1 VDNKLTSC
9 LLKHDLK
16 FHWDGYFISLSFFFL
31 FSESPFGY
39 TLKNSFIQEI
49 VGVKILI
56 SQDTPHMHA
65 PLSES
70 WGSLK

>member
-1 VDNKLTSC
+1 MIWSSIGMD
-9 LLKHDLK
+9 
-16 FHWDGYFISLSFFFL
+16 ISSLFFFFL

-49 VGVKILI
+49 VGVKILS